1 MTLKEE
7 RQQIFSDVYT
17 NKIPKRVPINVSLT
31 MDVIS
36 GYKGLNRKDVLWNPK
51 LVASAVEELAER
63 VFTDV
68 NIFGGN
74 PRYPSQS
81 QALGSTN
88 SVMSSTGLMQHPNVV
103 GLKEDE
109 YDRFIAD
116 PYACMWEVILP
127 RLYKELNFQNDPA
140 RALFALYQANQ
151 AKAEDFRDIV
161 SISRAISE
169 KYGYYTAPMGSGAAC
184 YAPMDFITDNIR
196 SFSGMSTD
204 IRRRPDKVAA
214 AAEAVYPF
222 NYLVGKPAIAHAEG
236 ASFFPLHM
244 PTFMREKDFAKLW
257 WPTFSRQVNDYASLG
272 IHTRAFC
279 EDDWMRYLDYLQE
292 LPTDTRLQFE
302 YGDPKVIK
310 EKLGKK
316 FVITGLFPLSTLT
329 TCTKDEC
336 IYKTREFLDIMMP
349 GGKFIFGFDK
359 NPLIYEDIN
368 LENLIAVCETVRDY
382 GVYDNAG
389 QTAGEEFRKED
400 YTHSDSPAF
409 ASSRYRTW
417 EQYKQLHPE
426 TPDSARPR
434 VEKLERDMLSQVY
447 SLLL

>member
-7 RQQIFSDVYT
+7 RQQIFNDVYS
-17 NKIPKRVPINVSLT
+17 NRIPKRVPINVSLT

-36 GYKGLNRKDVLWNPK
+36 GYKNLNRKDVLWNPK
-51 LVASAVEELAER
+51 LVQPAAEELAEM

-68 NIFGGN
+68 NVFGGN

-103 GLKEDE
+103 GMLEDE
-109 YDRFIAD
+109 YDRFIED
-116 PYACMWEVILP
+116 PYACIWEVILP
-127 RLYKELNFQNDPA
+127 RLYKELDFQNDPA
-140 RALFALYQANQ
+140 RCLFAMYQGAQ

-161 SISRAISE
+161 GISRALSE
-169 KYGYYTAPMGSGAAC
+169 KYGYYSAPMGTGAAA
-184 YAPMDFITDNIR
+184 YACMDFITDNIR
-196 SFSGMSTD
+196 SFSGMSMD
-204 IRRRPDKVAA
+204 IRRRPGKVAA
-214 AAEAVYPF
+214 AAEAVYPL
-222 NYLVGKPAIAHAEG
+222 NYLIGKPAVPHAEG
-236 ASFFPLHM
+236 ACFFPLHM

-257 WPTFSRQVNDYASLG
+257 WPTFARQVNDYASLG

-279 EDDWMRYLDYLQE
+279 EDDWTRYLDYLQE

-302 YGDPKVIK
+302 YGDAKQIK

-316 FVITGLFPLSTLT
+316 FVLTGLFPLSTLT
-329 TCTKDEC
+329 SCTKEEC

-389 QTAGEEFRKED
+389 EVAGDVFCKDD

-409 ASSRYRTW
+409 TSRRYRTW
-417 EQYKQLHPE
+417 EQYKALNPE
-426 TPDSARPR
+426 TPDSAKDR
-434 VEKLERDMLSQVY
+434 VMRLERDILSQVY
-447 SLLL
+447 SMLL